1 MLNRWIGNFALLIQV
16 KSGITFGLVIWIAVI
31 VVASLTAFAFVCA
44 AGYGWLSLQLGAT
57 FASFAMAGIFVLV
70 ALIAATVCAMSRR
83 RTKERA
89 MLIRAARA
97 EGSTPRLLDPRI
109 LGLAMQ
115 AGRTLGWQRVVT
127 VLVIGFL
134 STQLMRET
142 SRRGADS

>member
-1 MLNRWIGNFALLIQV
+1 MLNRWIGNIALLIQV
-16 KSGITFGLVIWIAVI
+16 KSEITFGLVIWIAVI
-31 VVASLTAFAFVCA
+31 VVSSLTAFAFVCV
-44 AGYGWLSLQLGAT
+44 AGCGWLSLQLGAT
-57 FASFAMAGIFVLV
+57 SASFAMAGIFVLV
-70 ALIAATVCAMSRR
+70 ALIAATVCAVSRR

-134 STQLMRET
+134 GTQLMRET